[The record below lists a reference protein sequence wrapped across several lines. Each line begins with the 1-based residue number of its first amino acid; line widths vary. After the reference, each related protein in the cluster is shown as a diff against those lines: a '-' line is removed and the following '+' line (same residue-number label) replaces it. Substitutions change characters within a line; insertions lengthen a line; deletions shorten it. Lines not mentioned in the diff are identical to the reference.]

1 MVFVKMGMKPI
12 RRRVLIREYDYQKM
26 ITNSY
31 GGIVYDGMML
41 YNKSEFEPLTKTRI
55 EQEQTWATLASKRQV
70 WQYAGRGVSH
80 IFYGMKDYL
89 YNPRY
94 MEWKSTWDE
103 DEYLCVQARVNTPKS
118 RIGWATFEYN
128 PYL

>member
-1 MVFVKMGMKPI
+1 MKPI
-12 RRRVLIREYDYQKM
+12 RRRVLIREYDYRKM
-26 ITNSY
+26 VTNAY
-31 GGIVYDGMML
+31 GGVIFDGMML
-41 YNKSEFEPLTKTRI
+41 YDKSEFVPLTKTLI
-55 EQEQTWATLASKRQV
+55 EQEETWAILGSKRHV
-70 WQYAGRGVSH
+70 WQYASRGVKD

-94 MEWKSTWDE
+94 MEWKTTWDE
-103 DEYLCVQARVNTPKS
+103 DEYLCVQARSNTPRS

>member
-1 MVFVKMGMKPI
+1 MKPI

-55 EQEQTWATLASKRQV
+55 EQEQTWATLANKRQV

-80 IFYGMKDYL
+80 ILYGMKDYL

-94 MEWKSTWDE
+94 MEWNKSWDE
-103 DEYLCVQARVNTPKS
+103 DEYLCVQARSNTPKS

>member
-1 MVFVKMGMKPI
+1 MVYVEVDMKPI

-26 ITNSY
+26 ITNAL

-41 YNKSEFEPLTKTRI
+41 YNHSEFEPLTKTLI
-55 EQEQTWATLASKRQV
+55 EQEQTWATLANKRQV
-70 WQYAGRGVSH
+70 WQYAGRGVKQ

-94 MEWKSTWDE
+94 MEWRTYWDE
-103 DEYLCVQARVNTPKS
+103 DEYLCVRARSNTPES